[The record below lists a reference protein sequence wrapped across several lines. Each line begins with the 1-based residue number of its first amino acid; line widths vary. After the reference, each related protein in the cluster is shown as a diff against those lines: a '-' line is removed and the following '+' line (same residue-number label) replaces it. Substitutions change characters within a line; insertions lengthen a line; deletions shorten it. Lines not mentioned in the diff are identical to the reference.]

1 MPIDADL
8 ILRESDLDPLNP
20 KTFVVMFVFCLGRR
34 ALGIRFRLRLGFTL
48 LRHLGVFHIYGLM

>member
-20 KTFVVMFVFCLGRR
+20 NTFVVMFVFVGAAGR
-34 ALGIRFRLRLGFTL
+34 LEFDFGF
-48 LRHLGVFHIYGLM
+48 V